1 MLKKRFILGIIFA
14 GVLALLGGG
23 RVFAVSGNTAT
34 ISGGKTWEICVSTGT
49 DYKGS
54 AFVANITKSGFESQ
68 VVFGDFEQQG
78 CKNVKLAAGDY
89 TVSLNK
95 PMGAGETSYEIIG
108 SNKLVFTIASVLN
121 KYFNSYGSVNY
132 ETEGSGGTTFPTV
145 FAIEGECTFHGNNS
159 NITGSTCIDS
169 DGYDWTD
176 SKYID
181 TGVALFRKD
190 DVIDNASK
198 DFEVYFEIE
207 SYESSQEQQATY
219 FNAKNEDASMYYP
232 GFVIRIDGSTS
243 SKIEITSR
251 KGVNSSSD
259 KKAFKYNITA
269 GETVKVIRKDGIITY
284 SLNGGEFKVLDD
296 FSNFSAFFNQTA
308 FFGASQNTD
317 GTPMRIFKGTL
328 RNMYIKLGKI
338 EAPKHTVSF
347 DANGGTGSMNPLVV
361 NEDEATPITAN
372 SFTREGYVFNGWNTA
387 ANGSGTSFAD
397 GADITVSAA
406 MGDTTLYAQW
416 RLNGS
421 NTLYH
426 EIVSRQNNGVDSYI
440 DFTTKATVATGNGN
454 GLNIRSGTEN
464 DENPI
469 YYFRGEVNDNNV
481 IWADKCWKIVRTTST
496 GGTKMIYN
504 GEPSD
509 IVVDGE
515 IIKQCNATYQNN
527 QITVKVNGV
536 DTNAFKFN
544 NDTTSPADVGYMFG
558 TRISSSR
565 LSAGSTIFTFS
576 NNVSRNGN
584 SYDLDINTGQSISG
598 TWANERANAAVRYH
612 YFCTDGATSCD
623 NTKIGYISYFGN
635 SSIIYYLKVDGYD
648 DIEDM
653 KDAMFSNT
661 TDSNAKAMIETWF
674 EQQNLD
680 GHIIDT
686 KNYEDDLEDTIF
698 CNDRSYY
705 SGALKGK
712 DSDATPSGGYS
723 NYSYHGSIGR
733 NFVKNSDNNYEPS
746 LDCININD
754 SFTKYVANG
763 NGKLKYK
770 IGLVTDDE
778 LTIAGMN
785 RNQAS
790 LESYLYTGSSNVH
803 AWTASPNIFSVDYS
817 GEGNWDFRLSGNN
830 ITGSLGLRPLVSLK
844 NSIEF
849 TSGTGLSTDPYI
861 VE

>member
-49 DYKGS
+49 DYRGS

-169 DGYDWTD
+169 DGHDWTD

-232 GFVIRIDGSTS
+232 GFVIRIGGAPN
-243 SKIEITSR
+243 KLEITSR

-259 KKAFKYNITA
+259 KKAFKYDITA
-269 GETVKVIRKDGIITY
+269 GETVKVIRKDGVITY

-328 RNMYIKLGKI
+328 KNMYIKLGKI

-372 SFTREGYVFNGWNTA
+372 TFTREGYTFNGWNAA
-387 ANGSGTSFAD
+387 ANGSDTSYAD

-416 RLNGS
+416 RLNGP

-440 DFTTKATVATGNGN
+440 DFTTTATVATGNGN

-481 IWADKCWKIVRTTST
+481 IWADKCWKIVRTTET

-504 GEPSD
+504 GLPTTVS
-509 IVVDGE
+509 GSR
-515 IIKQCNATYQNN
+515 QCNATGADS
-527 QITVKVNGV
+527 QITVNVDGV
-536 DTNAFKFN
+536 DKDVFKFN
-544 NDTTSPADVGYMFG
+544 ENSNSPADVGYMYG
-558 TRISSSR
+558 DRIIFNS
-565 LSAGSTIFTFS
+565 LAVGSMSFIFS
-576 NNVSRNGN
+576 NDVSRNGN
-584 SYDLDINTGQSISG
+584 IYTLDTSTGQSISG
-598 TWANERANAAVRYH
+598 TWADEKDNAAVRYH
-612 YFCTDGATSCD
+612 YFCIDGASSCD
-623 NTKIGYISYFGN
+623 NTKIGYIVLST
-635 SSIIYYLKVDGYD
+635 SSKYIYYLKVDGYNNV
-648 DIEDM
+648 EDM
-653 KDAMFSNT
+653 KTAMFTNT
-661 TDSNAKAMIETWF
+661 NDSNAKKMIETWF

-680 GHIIDT
+680 GHEAGT
-686 KNYEDDLEDTIF
+686 RNYEDDLEDTVF
-698 CNDRSYY
+698 CNDRTYY
-705 SGALKGK
+705 AGPLKDK
-712 DSDATPSGGYS
+712 DSGGTSGRD
-723 NYSYHGSIGR
+723 NTHGAYGR
-733 NFVKNSDNNYEPS
+733 VGIKNASNNYEPS
-746 LDCININD
+746 LDCINPND
-754 SFTKYVANG
+754 AFTKDSANG
-763 NGKLKYK
+763 NGKLKHK
-770 IGLVTDDE
+770 IGLITADE
-778 LTIAGMN
+778 LKLATAGTW
-785 RNQAS
+785 
-790 LESYLYTGSSNVH
+790 SYYEYTSYIYSGRYVW
-803 AWTASPNIFSVDYS
+803 AASPYGFINNRAYEFYWHAIIDYAYFDNS
-817 GEGNWDFRLSGNN
+817 F
-830 ITGSLGLRPLVSLK
+830 GLRPLVSLK